1 MSGTKSKDLP
11 LKGIFFMCLA
21 VALISGQEAMAK
33 YLGQSLPMLQ
43 VIGARY
49 FGHLLLMIVVLMP
62 RNGLSLFK
70 AKRPLVQIGR
80 SALLLIDTALFFF
93 SLTMIGLAEATA
105 IFFCVPILVVLL
117 SVPLLGERLEWSRLV
132 AVAVGFVGMLVIIR
146 PGSGAIGIG
155 ALLTFGA
162 AFCVS
167 LFNIITRKLADEDP
181 VPVTMFYTA
190 LAGAVVMMVIVPF
203 IWESPV
209 GWQQW
214 TALVLIG
221 IAGGAAHS
229 CIIASHVFA
238 PASTVAPFMYSQI
251 FWALGFGY
259 LFFGAL
265 PDQFTVLGG
274 AIVIASG
281 VYLLRRYR
289 TETDIAV

>member
-1 MSGTKSKDLP
+1 
-11 LKGIFFMCLA
+11 MCLA
-21 VALISGQEAMAK
+21 VALISSQEAMAK
-33 YLGQSLPMLQ
+33 YLGESLPMLQ

-80 SALLLIDTALFFF
+80 SGLLLIDTALFFF

-132 AVAVGFVGMLVIIR
+132 AVAIGFVGMLVIIR
-146 PGSGAIGIG
+146 PGSGVIGIG

-162 AFCVS
+162 AFCAS

-190 LAGAVVMMVIVPF
+190 LAGALIMMVIVPF

-281 VYLLRRYR
+281 IYLLRRQK
-289 TETDIAV
+289 TGADLDPAV

>member
-1 MSGTKSKDLP
+1 
-11 LKGIFFMCLA
+11 MCLA
-21 VALISGQEAMAK
+21 VALIAGQEAMAK

-49 FGHLLLMIVVLMP
+49 FGHLALMVLVLMP
-62 RNGLSLFK
+62 RHGLTLFK
-70 AKRPLVQIGR
+70 AKRPLVQTGR
-80 SALLLIDTALFFF
+80 SLLLLIDTGLFFF

-105 IFFCVPILVVLL
+105 IFFSVPILVVLL
-117 SVPLLGERLEWSRLV
+117 SIPLLGERVEWPRLI
-132 AVAVGFVGMLVIIR
+132 AVGVGFIGMLVIIR

-190 LAGAVVMMVIVPF
+190 LAGALIMMLVVPF
-203 IWESPV
+203 IWENPV
-209 GWQQW
+209 SWQQW
-214 TALVLIG
+214 TALILIG

-251 FWALGFGY
+251 FWALGLGY

-265 PDQFTVLGG
+265 PDQFTVVGG
-274 AIVIASG
+274 MIVIASG
-281 VYLLRRYR
+281 LYLLRRQQAA
-289 TETDIAV
+289 TDIAV

>member
-1 MSGTKSKDLP
+1 MNKAGSGDLP
-11 LKGIFFMCLA
+11 FRGIFFMCLA
-21 VALISGQEAMAK
+21 VALISAQEAMAK

-49 FGHLLLMIVVLMP
+49 FGHLLLMIVMLMP
-62 RNGLSLFK
+62 QNGLALFK

-80 SALLLIDTALFFF
+80 SVLLLIDTALFFF
-93 SLTMIGLAEATA
+93 SLTLIGLAEATA
-105 IFFCVPILVVLL
+105 IFFSVPIMVVLL
-117 SVPLLGERLEWSRLV
+117 SIPLLGERAGWRRLI
-132 AVAVGFVGMLVIIR
+132 AVFIGFAGMLVIIR
-146 PGSGAIGIG
+146 PGSDVIGVGAF
-155 ALLTFGA
+155 LTFGA
-162 AFCVS
+162 AFCAS

-190 LAGAVVMMVIVPF
+190 LAGALLMMLILPF
-203 IWESPV
+203 IWQSPD

-214 TALVLIG
+214 TAIILIG

-229 CIIASHVFA
+229 CIIASHVYA

-265 PDQFTVLGG
+265 PDQFTMIGG
-274 AIVIASG
+274 LIVIASG
-281 VYLLRRYR
+281 LYLLRRQKMA
-289 TETDIAV
+289 TDLTV

>member
-1 MSGTKSKDLP
+1 MNGTRTADVP
-11 LKGIFFMCLA
+11 LKGIFYICLA
-21 VALISGQEAMAK
+21 VALISAQEAMAK

-49 FGHLLLMIVVLMP
+49 FGHLLLMVVVLMP
-62 RNGLSLFK
+62 RHGLHLFK
-70 AKRPLVQIGR
+70 AKRPHVQIGR
-80 SALLLIDTALFFF
+80 SVLLLIDTALFFF
-93 SLTMIGLAEATA
+93 SLTLIGLAEATA
-105 IFFCVPILVVLL
+105 IFFSVPILVVLL
-117 SVPLLGERLEWSRLV
+117 SIPLLGERVGWRRLV
-132 AVAVGFVGMLVIIR
+132 AVGIGFAGMLVIIR
-146 PGSGAIGIG
+146 PGSDVIGIG

-162 AFCVS
+162 AICAS

-190 LAGAVVMMVIVPF
+190 LAGAVIMMLIVPF

-214 TALVLIG
+214 LALLLIG

-274 AIVIASG
+274 VIVIASG
-281 VYLLRRYR
+281 VYLLRRQQMKA
-289 TETDIAV
+289 DLAV

>member
-1 MSGTKSKDLP
+1 
-11 LKGIFFMCLA
+11 MCLA
-21 VALISGQEAMAK
+21 VALISAQEAMAK
-33 YLGQSLPMLQ
+33 YLGQELPVLQ

-49 FGHLLLMIVVLMP
+49 FGHLLLMAVVLMP
-62 RNGLSLFK
+62 RHGLGLFK
-70 AKRPLVQIGR
+70 AKRPRVQIGR
-80 SALLLIDTALFFF
+80 SVLLLIDTALFFF
-93 SLTMIGLAEATA
+93 SLTLIGLAEATA
-105 IFFCVPILVVLL
+105 IFFSVPILVVLL
-117 SVPLLGERLEWSRLV
+117 SIPLLGERVGWRRLV
-132 AVAVGFVGMLVIIR
+132 AVAIGFAGMLVIIR
-146 PGSGAIGIG
+146 PGSDVIGIG

-162 AFCVS
+162 AFCAS

-190 LAGAVVMMVIVPF
+190 LAGAVIMMLIVPF

-214 TALVLIG
+214 TALLLIG
-221 IAGGAAHS
+221 IAGGTAHS

-274 AIVIASG
+274 VVVIASG
-281 VYLLRRYR
+281 IYLLRRQKMKADL
-289 TETDIAV
+289 TV

>member
-1 MSGTKSKDLP
+1 
-11 LKGIFFMCLA
+11 MCLA
-21 VALISGQEAMAK
+21 VALIAGQEAMAK

-49 FGHLLLMIVVLMP
+49 FGHLALMIIVLMP
-62 RNGLSLFK
+62 RHGTRLFK
-70 AKRPLVQIGR
+70 AKRPLVQTGR
-80 SALLLIDTALFFF
+80 SLLLLIDTGLFFF

-105 IFFCVPILVVLL
+105 IFFSVPILVVLL
-117 SVPLLGERLEWSRLV
+117 SIPLLGERVEWPRLI
-132 AVAVGFVGMLVIIR
+132 AIAIGFVGMMVIIR
-146 PGSGAIGIG
+146 PGTGAIGIG

-162 AFCVS
+162 AFCAS

-190 LAGAVVMMVIVPF
+190 LAGALIMLLVVPF
-203 IWESPV
+203 IWENPV
-209 GWQQW
+209 SWQQW
-214 TALVLIG
+214 MALILIG

-251 FWALGFGY
+251 FWALGLGY

-274 AIVIASG
+274 VIVIASG
-281 VYLLRRYR
+281 LYLLRRQQIK
-289 TETDIAV
+289 TDISV

>member
-1 MSGTKSKDLP
+1 
-11 LKGIFFMCLA
+11 MCLA
-21 VALISGQEAMAK
+21 VALISAQEAMAK
-33 YLGQSLPMLQ
+33 YLGQDLPMLQ
-43 VIGARY
+43 VIGASY
-49 FGHLLLMIVVLMP
+49 FGHLLLMAVVLMP
-62 RNGLSLFK
+62 QHGLGLFT

-80 SALLLIDTALFFF
+80 SVLLLIDTALFFF
-93 SLTMIGLAEATA
+93 SLTLIGLAEATA
-105 IFFCVPILVVLL
+105 IFFSVPLLVVLL
-117 SVPLLGERLEWSRLV
+117 SIPLLGERVGWRRLI
-132 AVAVGFVGMLVIIR
+132 AVTIGFAGMLVIIR
-146 PGSGAIGIG
+146 PGSGVIGIG

-162 AFCVS
+162 AFCAS

-190 LAGAVVMMVIVPF
+190 LAGAAIMMLIVPF

-214 TALVLIG
+214 TALLLIG

-251 FWALGFGY
+251 FWALGFGN

-265 PDQFTVLGG
+265 PDQFTLLGG
-274 AIVIASG
+274 VIVIASG
-281 VYLLRRYR
+281 IYLLRRQKMQ
-289 TETDIAV
+289 TDLTV

>member
-1 MSGTKSKDLP
+1 MNGTRSGDIP

-21 VALISGQEAMAK
+21 VALISAQEAMAK

-43 VIGARY
+43 IIGARY
-49 FGHLLLMIVVLMP
+49 FGHLLLMMVVLIP
-62 RNGLSLFK
+62 QNGLGLFK
-70 AKRPLVQIGR
+70 AKRPMVQIGR
-80 SALLLIDTALFFF
+80 SVLLLIDTALFFF
-93 SLTMIGLAEATA
+93 SLTLIGLAEATA
-105 IFFCVPILVVLL
+105 IFFSVPILVVLL
-117 SVPLLGERLEWSRLV
+117 SIPLLGERVGWRRLV
-132 AVAVGFVGMLVIIR
+132 AVAIGFVGMLVIVR
-146 PGSGAIGIG
+146 PGSDVIGIG

-162 AFCVS
+162 AFCAS

-190 LAGAVVMMVIVPF
+190 LAGAVIMVLIVPF
-203 IWESPV
+203 IWESPA
-209 GWQQW
+209 GWHQW
-214 TALVLIG
+214 TALLLIG

-265 PDQFTVLGG
+265 PDHFTLLGG
-274 AIVIASG
+274 LIVIASG
-281 VYLLRRYR
+281 IYLLRRQR
-289 TETDIAV
+289 VNADLAV

>member
-1 MSGTKSKDLP
+1 
-11 LKGIFFMCLA
+11 MCLA
-21 VALISGQEAMAK
+21 VALISSQEAMAK
-33 YLGQSLPMLQ
+33 YLGESLPMLQ

-49 FGHLLLMIVVLMP
+49 FGHLLLMLVVLMP

-80 SALLLIDTALFFF
+80 SGLLLIDTALFFF

-117 SVPLLGERLEWSRLV
+117 SIPLLGERLEWSRLV
-132 AVAVGFVGMLVIIR
+132 AVAIGFVGMLVIIR
-146 PGSGAIGIG
+146 PGSGVIGIG

-162 AFCVS
+162 AFCAS

-190 LAGAVVMMVIVPF
+190 LAGAVIMMVVVPF

-265 PDQFTVLGG
+265 PDQFTLLGG

-281 VYLLRRYR
+281 IYLLRRQK
-289 TETDIAV
+289 TVADLDPAV

>member
-1 MSGTKSKDLP
+1 
-11 LKGIFFMCLA
+11 MCLA
-21 VALISGQEAMAK
+21 VALIAGQEAMAK

-49 FGHLLLMIVVLMP
+49 FGHLALMIIVLMP
-62 RNGLSLFK
+62 SHGTTLFK
-70 AKRPLVQIGR
+70 AKRPLVQTGR
-80 SALLLIDTALFFF
+80 SLLLLIDTGLFFF

-105 IFFCVPILVVLL
+105 IFFSVPILVVLL
-117 SVPLLGERLEWSRLV
+117 SIPLLGERVEWPRLL
-132 AVAVGFVGMLVIIR
+132 AIAVGFVGMMVIIR
-146 PGSGAIGIG
+146 PGTGAIGIG

-162 AFCVS
+162 AFCAS

-190 LAGAVVMMVIVPF
+190 LAGALIMLLVVPF
-203 IWESPV
+203 IWENPV
-209 GWQQW
+209 SWQQW
-214 TALVLIG
+214 MALILIG

-251 FWALGFGY
+251 FWALGLGY

-274 AIVIASG
+274 VIVIASG
-281 VYLLRRYR
+281 LYLLRRQQIK
-289 TETDIAV
+289 TDISV

>member
-1 MSGTKSKDLP
+1 MNGTRTADVP
-11 LKGIFFMCLA
+11 FKGIFFICLA
-21 VALISGQEAMAK
+21 VALISAQEAMAK
-33 YLGQSLPMLQ
+33 YLGQGLPMLQ

-49 FGHLLLMIVVLMP
+49 FGHLLLMVVVLMP
-62 RNGLSLFK
+62 RHGLHLLK

-80 SALLLIDTALFFF
+80 SVLLLIDTALFFF
-93 SLTMIGLAEATA
+93 SLTLIGLAEATA
-105 IFFCVPILVVLL
+105 IFFSVPILVVLL
-117 SVPLLGERLEWSRLV
+117 SIPLLGERVGWRRLV
-132 AVAVGFVGMLVIIR
+132 AVAIGFVGMLVIIR
-146 PGSGAIGIG
+146 PGSDVIGIG

-162 AFCVS
+162 AFCAS

-190 LAGAVVMMVIVPF
+190 LAGAVILMMIVPF

-214 TALVLIG
+214 LALLLIG

-274 AIVIASG
+274 VIVIASG
-281 VYLLRRYR
+281 IYLLRRQQIKA
-289 TETDIAV
+289 DLAV

>member
-1 MSGTKSKDLP
+1 
-11 LKGIFFMCLA
+11 MCLA
-21 VALISGQEAMAK
+21 VALIAGQEAMAK

-49 FGHLLLMIVVLMP
+49 FGHLLLMILVLMP
-62 RNGLSLFK
+62 RHGLTVLK
-70 AKRPLVQIGR
+70 AKRPLVQVGR
-80 SALLLIDTALFFF
+80 SALLLIDTGLFFF

-105 IFFCVPILVVLL
+105 IFFSVPILVVLL
-117 SVPLLGERLEWSRLV
+117 SIPLLGERVESSRLI
-132 AVAVGFVGMLVIIR
+132 AVAIGFVGMLVIIR
-146 PGSGAIGIG
+146 PGSDAIGIG

-167 LFNIITRKLADEDP
+167 LFNIITRKLANEDP

-190 LAGAVVMMVIVPF
+190 LAGAVIMLIVVPF
-203 IWESPV
+203 IWENPV

-214 TALVLIG
+214 AALILIG

-259 LFFGAL
+259 LLFGAL

-281 VYLLRRYR
+281 IYLLRRQKMKA
-289 TETDIAV
+289 DLAV

>member
-1 MSGTKSKDLP
+1 
-11 LKGIFFMCLA
+11 MCLA
-21 VALISGQEAMAK
+21 VALIAGQEAMAK

-49 FGHLLLMIVVLMP
+49 FGHLALMIIVLMP
-62 RNGLSLFK
+62 SHGTTLFK
-70 AKRPLVQIGR
+70 AKRPLVQTGR
-80 SALLLIDTALFFF
+80 SLLLLIDTGLFFF

-105 IFFCVPILVVLL
+105 IFFSVPILVVLL
-117 SVPLLGERLEWSRLV
+117 SIPLLGERVEWPRLI
-132 AVAVGFVGMLVIIR
+132 AIAIGFVGMMVIIR
-146 PGSGAIGIG
+146 PGTGAIGIG

-162 AFCVS
+162 AFCAS

-190 LAGAVVMMVIVPF
+190 LAGALIMLLVVPF
-203 IWESPV
+203 IWENPV
-209 GWQQW
+209 SWQQW
-214 TALVLIG
+214 MALILIG

-251 FWALGFGY
+251 FWALGLGY

-274 AIVIASG
+274 VIVIASG
-281 VYLLRRYR
+281 LYLLRRQQIK
-289 TETDIAV
+289 TDISV

>member
-1 MSGTKSKDLP
+1 
-11 LKGIFFMCLA
+11 MCLA
-21 VALISGQEAMAK
+21 VALISAQEAMAK
-33 YLGQSLPMLQ
+33 YLGQYLPMLQ

-49 FGHLLLMIVVLMP
+49 FGHLLLMLVVLMP
-62 RNGLSLFK
+62 QNGISLFR
-70 AKRPLVQIGR
+70 AKRPFVQIGR
-80 SALLLIDTALFFF
+80 SVLLLIDTALFFF
-93 SLTMIGLAEATA
+93 SLTLIGLAEATA
-105 IFFCVPILVVLL
+105 IFFSVPILVVLL
-117 SVPLLGERLEWSRLV
+117 SIPLLKERVGWRRLI
-132 AVAVGFVGMLVIIR
+132 AVCIGFAGMLVIIR
-146 PGSGAIGIG
+146 PGTGVIGIG

-162 AFCVS
+162 AFCAS

-190 LAGAVVMMVIVPF
+190 LAGALIMTVVVPF
-203 IWESPV
+203 IWENPV
-209 GWQQW
+209 TWQQW
-214 TALVLIG
+214 TALALIG

-274 AIVIASG
+274 LIVIASG
-281 VYLLRRYR
+281 LYLLRRQKL
-289 TETDIAV
+289 TTDLAV

>member
-1 MSGTKSKDLP
+1 
-11 LKGIFFMCLA
+11 MCLA
-21 VALISGQEAMAK
+21 VALISSQEAMAK
-33 YLGQSLPMLQ
+33 YLGESLPMLQ

-49 FGHLLLMIVVLMP
+49 FGHLLLMLVVLMP

-80 SALLLIDTALFFF
+80 SGLLLIDTALFFF

-117 SVPLLGERLEWSRLV
+117 SIPLLGERLEWSRLV
-132 AVAVGFVGMLVIIR
+132 AVAIGFIGMLVIIR
-146 PGSGAIGIG
+146 PGSGVIGIG

-162 AFCVS
+162 AFCAS

-181 VPVTMFYTA
+181 LPVTMFYTA
-190 LAGAVVMMVIVPF
+190 LAGAVIMTVIVPF
-203 IWESPV
+203 IWVSPV

-265 PDQFTVLGG
+265 PDQFTLLGG

-281 VYLLRRYR
+281 IYLLRRQK
-289 TETDIAV
+289 TGTDLAV

>member
-1 MSGTKSKDLP
+1 MNGTRTGDVP
-11 LKGIFFMCLA
+11 LKGIFYMCLA
-21 VALISGQEAMAK
+21 VALIAGQEAMAK

-49 FGHLLLMIVVLMP
+49 FGHLLLMILVLMP
-62 RNGLSLFK
+62 RYGFTVFR
-70 AKRPLVQIGR
+70 AKRPMVQIGR
-80 SALLLIDTALFFF
+80 SLLLLIDTGLFFF
-93 SLTMIGLAEATA
+93 SLLLIGLAEATA
-105 IFFCVPILVVLL
+105 IFFSVPILVVLL
-117 SVPLLGERLEWSRLV
+117 SIPLLGERVGLSRLV
-132 AVAVGFVGMLVIIR
+132 AVGTGFVGMLVIIR

-190 LAGAVVMMVIVPF
+190 LAGAVIMLIIVPF
-203 IWESPV
+203 IWQNPV

-221 IAGGAAHS
+221 VAGGAAHS

-238 PASTVAPFMYSQI
+238 PASTVAPFMFSQI

-259 LFFGAL
+259 LLFGAL

-274 AIVIASG
+274 LIVIASG
-281 VYLLRRYR
+281 IYLLRRHK
-289 TETDIAV
+289 TAADISV

>member
-1 MSGTKSKDLP
+1 
-11 LKGIFFMCLA
+11 MCLA

-33 YLGQSLPMLQ
+33 YLGESLPMLQ

-62 RNGLSLFK
+62 RNGLNLFK

-80 SALLLIDTALFFF
+80 SGLLLIDTALFFF

-105 IFFCVPILVVLL
+105 IFFCVPILVVLF
-117 SVPLLGERLEWSRLV
+117 SIPLLGERLEWSRLV
-132 AVAVGFVGMLVIIR
+132 AVAIGFLGMLVIIR
-146 PGSGAIGIG
+146 PGSGVIGIG

-162 AFCVS
+162 AFCAS

-181 VPVTMFYTA
+181 LPVTMFYTA
-190 LAGAVVMMVIVPF
+190 LAGAVIMMVIVPF
-203 IWESPV
+203 IWESPI

-214 TALVLIG
+214 TALVLVG

-281 VYLLRRYR
+281 IYLLRRQR
-289 TETDIAV
+289 TVADLDPAV

>member
-1 MSGTKSKDLP
+1 
-11 LKGIFFMCLA
+11 MCLA
-21 VALISGQEAMAK
+21 VALIAGQEAMAK
-33 YLGQSLPMLQ
+33 YLGQSLPVLQ

-49 FGHLLLMIVVLMP
+49 FVHLALMIIVLMP
-62 RNGLSLFK
+62 RHGMTVFK
-70 AKRPLVQIGR
+70 AKRPLVQTGR
-80 SALLLIDTALFFF
+80 SLLLLIDTGLFFF

-105 IFFCVPILVVLL
+105 IFFSVPILVVLL
-117 SVPLLGERLEWSRLV
+117 SIPLLGERVEWPRLI
-132 AVAVGFVGMLVIIR
+132 AAGIGFFGMLVIIR

-190 LAGAVVMMVIVPF
+190 LAGALIMMLVVPF
-203 IWESPV
+203 IWENPV
-209 GWQQW
+209 NWQQW
-214 TALVLIG
+214 TALLLIG

-251 FWALGFGY
+251 FWALGLGY

-265 PDQFTVLGG
+265 PDQLTVVGG
-274 AIVIASG
+274 MIVIASG
-281 VYLLRRYR
+281 LYLLRRQQIK
-289 TETDIAV
+289 TDISV

>member
-1 MSGTKSKDLP
+1 MIGTRSSDLP
-11 LKGIFFMCLA
+11 FKGVFFMCLA

-33 YLGQSLPMLQ
+33 YLGESLPMLQ

-62 RNGLSLFK
+62 RNGLNLFK

-80 SALLLIDTALFFF
+80 SGLLLIDTALFFF

-117 SVPLLGERLEWSRLV
+117 SVPLLGERLEWSRLI
-132 AVAVGFVGMLVIIR
+132 AVIIGFIGMLVIIR

-162 AFCVS
+162 AFCAS
-167 LFNIITRKLADEDP
+167 IFNIATRKLADEDP

-190 LAGAVVMMVIVPF
+190 LAGALVMMVIVPF
-203 IWESPV
+203 IRENPL

-214 TALVLIG
+214 TALLLVG

-229 CIIASHVFA
+229 CFIASHFFA
-238 PASTVAPFMYSQI
+238 PASTVAPFMFSQI

-259 LFFGAL
+259 LIYGAL
-265 PDQFTVLGG
+265 PHKITV
-274 AIVIASG
+274 
-281 VYLLRRYR
+281 
-289 TETDIAV
+289 

>member
-1 MSGTKSKDLP
+1 
-11 LKGIFFMCLA
+11 MCLA
-21 VALISGQEAMAK
+21 VALIAGQEAMAK
-33 YLGQSLPMLQ
+33 YLGQTLPMLQ

-49 FGHLLLMIVVLMP
+49 FGHLALMIVVLMP
-62 RNGLSLFK
+62 RHGLTLFK
-70 AKRPLVQIGR
+70 AKRPLVQTGR
-80 SALLLIDTALFFF
+80 SILLLIDTALFFF

-105 IFFCVPILVVLL
+105 IFFSVPILVVLL
-117 SVPLLGERLEWSRLV
+117 SIPLLGERVEWPRLI
-132 AVAVGFVGMLVIIR
+132 AVGIGFIGMLVIIR

-190 LAGAVVMMVIVPF
+190 LAGAVIMMLIVPF
-203 IWESPV
+203 IWENPV
-209 GWQQW
+209 SWQQW
-214 TALVLIG
+214 TALIMIG

-251 FWALGFGY
+251 FWALGLGY
-259 LFFGAL
+259 LFFGSL

-274 AIVIASG
+274 VIVIASG
-281 VYLLRRYR
+281 LYLLRRQQIK
-289 TETDIAV
+289 TDISV